1 MKGTWDNI
9 GGGEGHWHHPFALLL
24 LLQWPALQLLLPFA
38 WLYLTPSL
46 LRHLWEMELVGWRC
60 RFDLLQFIG
69 HVNIKHMTSFLRK
82 TSCHPEADI
91 LLTIHFQP
99 HFCQW
104 MENSLVTTVVH
115 CLLCFGRWQSSTI
128 NQAYCKGRQYS
139 YQRLLIPLHP
149 KHPAHQGPS
158 WPRALIFLLR
168 KMVTWVPAFLV
179 HLSKQPPRFKHKLIF
194 KSSQSCWLEVDL
206 VCFSVSML
214 QEFLYCFNVIP
225 SSAKGHYY

>member
-1 MKGTWDNI
+1 
-9 GGGEGHWHHPFALLL
+9 
-24 LLQWPALQLLLPFA
+24 LQLLLPFA

-46 LRHLWEMELVGWRC
+46 LLHLWEMELVGWRC
-60 RFDLLQFIG
+60 HFDLLQFIY
-69 HVNIKHMTSFLRK
+69 MLTSSIWLPSLEKPVAIQKLISFSL
-82 TSCHPEADI
+82 SGSAQF
-91 LLTIHFQP
+91 HFQP

-104 MENSLVTTVVH
+104 MENSLVTTVAH

-128 NQAYCKGRQYS
+128 NQVYCKGRQYS

-158 WPRALIFLLR
+158 WPRALIFLLM

-194 KSSQSCWLEVDL
+194 KSSQSCWLEADL
-206 VCFSVSML
+206 VCFSVSM
-214 QEFLYCFNVIP
+214 
-225 SSAKGHYY
+225 